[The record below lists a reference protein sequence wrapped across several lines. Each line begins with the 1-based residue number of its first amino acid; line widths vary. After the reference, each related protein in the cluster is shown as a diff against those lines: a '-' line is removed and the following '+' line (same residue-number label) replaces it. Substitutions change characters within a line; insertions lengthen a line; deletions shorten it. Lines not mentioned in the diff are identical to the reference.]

1 MRWQKMKIAMI
12 ATACFMFLILNGCA
26 GMNTPKVPVGYV
38 ELPFAAHQA
47 GAVVETD
54 IEIEEDRPYTFALLI
69 WFKNM
74 RDEDLIYKF
83 ANTAFGGVDIN
94 VSVEVTGLDK
104 NTQSFSYRKNHF
116 AGERTASGFPK
127 QNPYGAEGYR
137 NRLIT
142 YIRLKP
148 GLYRVRVK
156 SLDNVPELA
165 EMPVSFRINYNRK
178 LQKY

>member
-47 GAVVETD
+47 GAVVEAD
-54 IEIEEDRPYTFALLI
+54 IEIEEDRPYTFALLL

-74 RDEDLIYKF
+74 SDIDYIERF
-83 ANTAFGGVDIN
+83 ANTGHGGIGIRLAL
-94 VSVEVTGLDK
+94 EVVGLDEPNKTFLYSK
-104 NTQSFSYRKNHF
+104 NISARESTG
-116 AGERTASGFPK
+116 AGFPK
-127 QNPYGAEGYR
+127 QNRYGAGGYH

-148 GLYRVRVK
+148 GLYKVK
-156 SLDNVPELA
+156 IRSLDNVPELA
-165 EMPVSFRINYNRK
+165 EMPVSFEISYNRK
-178 LQKY
+178 IQKY